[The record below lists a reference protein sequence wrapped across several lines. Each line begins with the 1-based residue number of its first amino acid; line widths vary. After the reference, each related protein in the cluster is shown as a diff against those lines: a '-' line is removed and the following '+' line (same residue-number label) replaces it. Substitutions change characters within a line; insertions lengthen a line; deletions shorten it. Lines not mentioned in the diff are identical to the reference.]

1 LNVLK
6 NGCPKKVDNVP
17 GRTSKADVQVEIYIK
32 DYVLHQDQGG
42 VTGVWDTTRL
52 GVFNDM

>member
-1 LNVLK
+1 MDAQKRLTTYLEEQAKLMCKLK
-6 NGCPKKVDNVP
+6 
-17 GRTSKADVQVEIYIK
+17 YIK